1 MRLFSVS
8 SLQQS
13 ITPTFLF
20 ESSSH
25 RKRCRG
31 MNYHDLQIEK
41 QDAIALLR
49 FNRPER
55 LNAFDAKMGRE
66 ICVALRALLDDD
78 SVRVVILTGNGR
90 GFCAGADVNYLSEL
104 AATKD
109 SPRGR
114 VLVETGN
121 EIIELIHA
129 AEKPVI
135 AAINGPAAGGGAS
148 LALACDL
155 RLMAQNASLG
165 FTFIRIGLHPD
176 LGCTY
181 FLPRLAGATKAAEL
195 LMSGEMISA
204 GEALQLRLVNRVAPD
219 AELLP
224 AAIKLAESLAEKS
237 PLVLRLL
244 KKGLQQSHGQSLEA
258 MLKYEVYA
266 QSLCFASPE
275 AERAIEKFLSA
286 RKK

>member
-1 MRLFSVS
+1 MRLLSVS

-13 ITPTFLF
+13 STPTFHF
-20 ESSSH
+20 ELSSR
-25 RKRCRG
+25 RKRFRG
-31 MNYHDLQIEK
+31 MNYHSLQIEK
-41 QDAIALLR
+41 QEAIALLR
-49 FNRPER
+49 LNRPER
-55 LNAFDAKMGRE
+55 LNAFATEMGQE
-66 ICVALRALLDDD
+66 ICLALRALFEDD
-78 SVRVVILTGNGR
+78 SVRVLILTGNGK
-90 GFCAGADVNYLSEL
+90 GFCAGADVNYLREL
-104 AATKD
+104 ATTKD
-109 SPRGR
+109 SARGR

-121 EIIELIHA
+121 EIITLIHT

-135 AAINGPAAGGGAS
+135 AAINGPAAGGGAG

-155 RLMAQNASLG
+155 RLMAQSATLG

-181 FLPRLAGATKAAEL
+181 FLPRLAGPAKAAEL
-195 LMSGEMISA
+195 LMSGEMIA
-204 GEALQLRLVNRVAPD
+204 AEEALQLRLTNQVIPD

-244 KKGLQQSHGQSLEA
+244 KKGLQQTLGQSLEA

-266 QSLCFASPE
+266 QSLCFDSPE
-275 AERAIEKFLSA
+275 AAGAIEKFLAS

>member
-20 ESSSH
+20 ELSSC

-31 MNYHDLQIEK
+31 MNYHYLQIEK
-41 QDAIALLR
+41 QAAIALLR

-55 LNAFDAKMGRE
+55 LNAFDAEMGRE
-66 ICVALRALLDDD
+66 ICLALRALLDDD
-78 SVRVVILTGNGR
+78 SVRVVILTGNGK

-109 SPRGR
+109 SARGR

-121 EIIELIHA
+121 EIITLIHM

-155 RLMAQNASLG
+155 RLMAQSASLG

-181 FLPRLAGATKAAEL
+181 FLPRLAGPAKAAEL
-195 LMSGEMISA
+195 LLSGEMISA

-219 AELLP
+219 ADLLP
-224 AAIKLAESLAEKS
+224 DAMKRAESLAEKS

-244 KKGLQQSHGQSLEA
+244 KKGLQQSHEQSLDA

-266 QSLCFASPE
+266 QSLCFESPE
-275 AERAIEKFLSA
+275 AAAAIGKFLAS